1 MAAIFTTV
9 CYDLIDCLLWGA
21 LMFCIGAELATSN
34 NKNNKTTNKKKAR
47 KQK

>member
-1 MAAIFTTV
+1 MTTIFTTV

-34 NKNNKTTNKKKAR
+34 NKNKKQPTKR
-47 KQK
+47 KRGTKK